1 MSEAKTCR
9 RCGSKLYN
17 AHTKEATGY
26 CLYHGEQYDPFP
38 DALEET
44 KPKPQKC
51 TLTQLAAYMGTTTER
66 LAVVVDELGLPRR
79 RGYVYNSRQ
88 VAQIVEAMKRPKTV
102 SVHTWATRHGIS
114 VVVAKTIAREL
125 GVPWWRMTEAD
136 TLKMHEALVDPGEM
150 RRYTFDEAAALCR
163 MTVRQIKPIV
173 AKIRGRNS
181 EAWLTKEEMAA
192 LTRYV
197 QQSSTVYRQT

>member
-1 MSEAKTCR
+1 
-9 RCGSKLYN
+9 
-17 AHTKEATGY
+17 
-26 CLYHGEQYDPFP
+26 
-38 DALEET
+38 
-44 KPKPQKC
+44 
-51 TLTQLAAYMGTTTER
+51 
-66 LAVVVDELGLPRR
+66 
-79 RGYVYNSRQ
+79 VYNSRQ
-88 VAQIVEAMKRPKTV
+88 VAQIVEAAKRPKTV

-125 GVPWWRMTEAD
+125 GIPWWKMTEAD
-136 TLKMHEALVDPGEM
+136 MLMMYEALVDPGEM
-150 RRYTFDEAAALCR
+150 RRYTFDEAAALCK

-181 EAWLTKEEMAA
+181 EAWLTKGEMAA